1 MAHLSDVERAE
12 RISRSRARLF
22 ALQGVMFIVWQAFF
36 FAGRVENPMRD
47 VTVVKISA
55 WLVWVVAL
63 LLLLATGGAL
73 LRGPGVRHL
82 LNDELTR
89 ANRARA
95 FVVGFWASALAAVA
109 LYIVTMFE
117 PVSGREAIHII
128 LSAGIG
134 AALLT
139 FAARERRSADSS

>member
-1 MAHLSDVERAE
+1 MTNLTDVERAE
-12 RISRSRARLF
+12 RISRSRAKLF
-22 ALQGVMFIVWQAFF
+22 ALQGLMFIVWQALFF
-36 FAGRVENPMRD
+36 VGETDNPMRTA
-47 VTVVKISA
+47 TVFKVSA
-55 WLVWVVAL
+55 WLVWAVVL

-73 LRGPGVRHL
+73 LRGRGVRHL

-89 ANRARA
+89 MNRARS
-95 FVVGFWASALAAVA
+95 FVMGFWASALAAIA

-139 FAARERRSADSS
+139 FAARERRSAESS